1 MYITPVE
8 FVFDPTKN
16 RINIRKH
23 GIDLA
28 DVEAVFYD
36 LNAITVEDRDHKEQ
50 RLVTLGMDSFGR
62 LLVVCYTYRGNT
74 IRAISAR
81 KAEPHERKAY
91 EG

>member
-1 MYITPVE
+1 ME
-8 FVFDPTKN
+8 LVFDPAKN
-16 RINIRKH
+16 RINVRKH

-50 RLVTLGMDSFGR
+50 RLVTLGMDSSGR

-74 IRAISAR
+74 LRVISAR

>member
-1 MYITPVE
+1 MGL
-8 FVFDPTKN
+8 VFDPVKN

-50 RLVTLGMDSFGR
+50 RLTLGMDSFGR

-74 IRAISAR
+74 TRVISAR
-81 KAEPHERKAY
+81 KAEPHERRAY

>member
-1 MYITPVE
+1 ME
-8 FVFDPTKN
+8 LVFDPAKN
-16 RINIRKH
+16 RINIQKH

-50 RLVTLGMDSFGR
+50 RLVTLGMDSLGR
-62 LLVVCYTYRGNT
+62 LLVVCYTYRDNT
-74 IRAISAR
+74 IRVISAR
-81 KAEPHERKAY
+81 KAEPHERKSY